1 MNKNK
6 KIITKV
12 IIILLLLT
20 NFITSIYAYHNVSH
34 NCDDEMCSICVIIK
48 ENENSSNVLLS
59 TFTKIDIKVNEFYY
73 EENIVLLFNKIV
85 YKNPITLKVKLLN

>member
-20 NFITSIYAYHNVSH
+20 NFITSIYAYHNISH

-73 EENIVLLFNKIV
+73 EDNIVLLFNKIV